1 MAITDVTICN
11 SALIKVGAQRISALS
26 DNTDRA
32 RLCQEQYDKN
42 RQNLL
47 VSHPWKFARAR
58 VALAADPV
66 APEYGWAFKF
76 ELPTDCLRVWGTS
89 TYPDDWTTEGRFL
102 LANTGSISI
111 NYIKDLTDESL
122 FTPSF
127 AEALACMIAE
137 DISYALTKNAS
148 LGENLTRKTRAAVA
162 FARNQN
168 GQEGVGDRV
177 YADTWLNSRY

>member
-11 SALIKVGAQRISALS
+11 SALTKVGAQRISALS
-26 DNTDRA
+26 DNNDRA
-32 RLCQEQYDKN
+32 RLCTEQYDKN

-47 VSHPWKFARAR
+47 VSHPWKFARDR
-58 VALAADPV
+58 VALSASIT
-66 APEYGWAFKF
+66 APAYGWAYKF
-76 ELPTDCLRVWGTS
+76 PLPSDCLRVWGTS
-89 TYPDDWTTEGRFL
+89 TEPDDWTTEGRFL
-102 LANTGSISI
+102 FSNSSEISI

-137 DISYALTKNAS
+137 DISYALTKSSS
-148 LGENLTRKTRAAVA
+148 LLENLQKKTKAAIA

-168 GQEGVGDRV
+168 GQEGVGDRI
-177 YADTWLNSRY
+177 YADTWLNARY